1 MRVSYV
7 DDTGTP
13 YVGVSAIAAEIGCA
27 QMTARRMCAAGRIE
41 GVLRLGPEFRPP
53 YGQWIAPMPLRV
65 RSHEV
70 KRRGRGRPI
79 EFDADSDGHTNMGY
93 AIYLDGLAARLGIT
107 ELRARQLC
115 EAQRVWGAMRGR
127 GSIWTV
133 PSPPIIDG
141 QWVVRLPR
149 EGEYGDFIN
158 RRVRAEVL
166 NHNDE
171 GAFG

>member
-1 MRVSYV
+1 MSGGAMRVAYV
-7 DDTGTP
+7 DATGTP
-13 YVGVSAIAAEIGCA
+13 YVGISAIAAEIGCA
-27 QMTARRMCAAGRIE
+27 QMTARRMCAAGRVE
-41 GVLRLGPEFRPP
+41 GVLWLGPELRPP
-53 YGQWIAPMPLRV
+53 HGQWVAPMPLRV

-79 EFDADSDGHTNMGY
+79 KFKADSGGHRRMGY

-115 EAQRVWGAMRGR
+115 EARRVWGAMQGR

-133 PSPPIIDG
+133 PAPPVIDG
-141 QWVVRLPR
+141 QWVVRRPQK
-149 EGEYGDFIN
+149 GEYGDFIN

-166 NHNDE
+166 NHND
-171 GAFG
+171 